1 MCGTADGY
9 AMNDLNQF
17 VKEKPDRE
25 FLESWLKWW
34 DNRREFIF
42 NAFMLKVGPKMNQAE
57 VIHAGWAHQDGSN
70 PRSNLSL
77 LDAAH
82 MDTRGSEGTSRGSEG
97 TSSGAVELAH
107 PIKSELIGVDLK
119 RRRVVLGK

>member
-42 NAFMLKVGPKMNQAE
+42 NE
-57 VIHAGWAHQDGSN
+57 
-70 PRSNLSL
+70 
-77 LDAAH
+77 
-82 MDTRGSEGTSRGSEG
+82 
-97 TSSGAVELAH
+97 
-107 PIKSELIGVDLK
+107 K
-119 RRRVVLGK
+119 RHVWSYKGDIQSVQRIATKRL